1 MRIIKG
7 KYATRKLPGPHG
19 FTARPT
25 TDFAKESLF
34 NILFN
39 YFDFEGKDVLDLF
52 SGTGGISYEFASRG
66 CSSVTAVEQDYRHWN
81 YIHRMIERFSISE
94 VTPLKMDVFKYL
106 ENASSQFNIIFAD
119 PPYDLKGIER
129 IPELIFENNLL
140 KNEGMFVLEHSKAMD
155 FSDHKRFILHKYY
168 GSVNFSFFE

>member
-7 KYATRKLPGPHG
+7 QYATRKMPNPKG

-39 YFDFEGKDVLDLF
+39 YFDFENKQVLDLF
-52 SGTGGISYEFASRG
+52 AGTGGISYEFASRN
-66 CSSVTAVEQDYRHWN
+66 CQSVISIEQDFKHFS
-81 YIHRMIERFSISE
+81 YIQSVINKFNIKEVNALRM
-94 VTPLKMDVFKYL
+94 DAFKYIQ
-106 ENASSQFNIIFAD
+106 ECKQQFNIIFAD
-119 PPYDLKGIER
+119 PPYSMDTLASL
-129 IPELIFENNLL
+129 PDLIFEHKLL
-140 KNEGMFVLEHSKAMD
+140 LPQGMFVLEHPKTVD
-155 FSDHKRFILHKYY
+155 FKEHPRFMMHRHY

>member
-7 KYATRKLPGPHG
+7 KYATRKMPSPKG
-19 FTARPT
+19 FSARPT

-39 YFDFEGKDVLDLF
+39 YFDFEEKRVLDLF

-66 CSSVTAVEQDYRHWN
+66 CQHITAIEKDYKHFS
-81 YIHRMIERFSISE
+81 YIQKVIYKMGIEEIS
-94 VTPLKMDVFKYL
+94 PLRTDVFKYIN
-106 ENASSQFNIIFAD
+106 ESQLQYNIIFAD
-119 PPYDLKGIER
+119 PPYSLES
-129 IPELIFENNLL
+129 IPILPDLIFKNQLL
-140 KNEGMFVLEHSKAMD
+140 LPQGMFVLEHPKTLD
-155 FSDHKRFILHKYY
+155 FKDHPHFMMHRHY